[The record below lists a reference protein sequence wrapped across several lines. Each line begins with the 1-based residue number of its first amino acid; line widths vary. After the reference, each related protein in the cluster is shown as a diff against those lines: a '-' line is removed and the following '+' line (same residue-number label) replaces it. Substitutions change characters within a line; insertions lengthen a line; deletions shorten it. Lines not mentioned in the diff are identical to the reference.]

1 MRSCPPAVKD
11 ERLQTKGHNLPPSAP
26 FIILV
31 NRGQEALR
39 PISYFFMQYTTKAVY
54 SPCKFEGVKTKTL
67 KVCDLS
73 NKDRVR
79 RKKTS

>member
-39 PISYFFMQYTTKAVY
+39 PISYFFIQYIEAVY
-54 SPCKFEGVKTKTL
+54 SPCKFKVVKTKSL
-67 KVCDLS
+67 QV
-73 NKDRVR
+73 
-79 RKKTS
+79 